1 MEDELSGFAV
11 IICIAF
17 GVMTFILLFIFA
29 KRQITRFT
37 LKSRYG
43 PHVPIGYDA
52 PKVLRQEID
61 RQLEIVKHIQCK
73 PKLYNDDFKYIE
85 NNKYPFFPVIT
96 TNRKIQTSLVVISK
110 LCTSDE
116 SCGYFGII
124 SDPCKR
130 LPNQD
135 IRHHLLFLSQ
145 SGLLIGCDTQLI
157 HKFVD
162 IYEHARHEPEE
173 FNFEHYI
180 LFIEL
185 MEQIYKCLNENCPSQ
200 KLDGNK
206 LKVLTEHLKNFM
218 DVDEKMNEKQPP
230 ILLKRPMSLNMN
242 KEESMN
248 ETTV

>member
-85 NNKYPFFPVIT
+85 NNK
-96 TNRKIQTSLVVISK
+96 SLNYVHRMKVVDILASLENK
-110 LCTSDE
+110 LLS
-116 SCGYFGII
+116 